1 MKRYALLAVIVIVA
15 GAAAYLLLRPPPLDE
30 AEVRGYA
37 DPISENILQAFN
49 SHDYA
54 SFISDMDQTMR
65 AAFTMHVF
73 NETVTVTNSKIG
85 DYVSKE
91 YWKAERS
98 GGYISVYYRARFT
111 DETSDVTVRVVF
123 SEDSG
128 GHYVSGLW
136 FDSPNLRS

>member
-1 MKRYALLAVIVIVA
+1 MKRYALLVVMVIAA
-15 GAAAYLLLRPPPLDE
+15 GGAAYLLLCPPPLDE
-30 AEVRGYA
+30 AEVRVYA
-37 DPISENILQAFN
+37 DPISESILQAFN

-54 SFISDMDQTMR
+54 SFIFDMDQTMR

-98 GGYISVYYRARFT
+98 GGYICVYYRARFT
-111 DETSDVTVRVVF
+111 GEASDVTVRVVF

-128 GHYVSGLW
+128 RHYVSGLW

>member
-1 MKRYALLAVIVIVA
+1 MKRYALLVVMVIAAGGAV
-15 GAAAYLLLRPPPLDE
+15 YLLLRLPPLDE
-30 AEVRGYA
+30 AEVRVYA
-37 DPISENILQAFN
+37 DPISESILQAFN
-49 SHDYA
+49 SHDYE

-73 NETVTVTNSKIG
+73 NETVTVTNVKIG

-91 YWKAERS
+91 YWKSERS
-98 GGYISVYYRARFT
+98 GGYISAYYRARFT
-111 DETSDVTVRVVF
+111 GEASDVTVRVVF

-128 GHYVSGLW
+128 RHYVSGLW

>member
-1 MKRYALLAVIVIVA
+1 MKRYALLVVMVIAA
-15 GAAAYLLLRPPPLDE
+15 GGAAYLLLRPPPLDE
-30 AEVRGYA
+30 AEVRAYA
-37 DPISENILQAFN
+37 DPISESILQAFN
-49 SHDYA
+49 SHDYE

-91 YWKAERS
+91 YLKTERS

-111 DETSDVTVRVVF
+111 DETSDVMVRVVF